1 MNNQVTQINL
11 GQIRLVFGRGAA
23 KRAAQELLLMNV
35 KHPLIVTDQFLGKS
49 SLFNALAEVLE
60 KENAAFKVFD
70 EVMPDPGGSVVDR
83 AVVCLKEEGCDS
95 VIGFGGGSVMDVAKC
110 AAAMAVNE
118 GKLMDYDHAEP
129 VYKEFTKTS
138 LPLIQIPT
146 TSGTGSEMSPYAVIT
161 NEAQGRKATIGS
173 PMLMSRV
180 ALADPNLVQD
190 LPKSATASTGMDA
203 LTHCIESYTTK
214 KSMEMPNMIMD
225 ALALRGI
232 RCLYKYLYK
241 AYEDGSRE
249 AREMVM
255 WGSVIGGIVL
265 SHGSGASHGLGNVL
279 GGEYHVPHG
288 IAVGMLLPSVMEF
301 NMDVCADRYREIAG
315 ELGLKDEKELM
326 KKILELREKLEL
338 PRLSAYVK
346 EPGDIRRLAEMAVL
360 DKCTRI
366 NGKEVTAEDAG
377 AIYKKAL

>member
-1 MNNQVTQINL
+1 
-11 GQIRLVFGRGAA
+11 
-23 KRAAQELLLMNV
+23 
-35 KHPLIVTDQFLGKS
+35 
-49 SLFNALAEVLE
+49 
-60 KENAAFKVFD
+60 
-70 EVMPDPGGSVVDR
+70 
-83 AVVCLKEEGCDS
+83 
-95 VIGFGGGSVMDVAKC
+95 
-110 AAAMAVNE
+110 
-118 GKLMDYDHAEP
+118 
-129 VYKEFTKTS
+129 
-138 LPLIQIPT
+138 
-146 TSGTGSEMSPYAVIT
+146 MSPYAVIT

-265 SHGSGASHGLGNVL
+265 SHGSGGKPWTRKRTGRRIPCAPRNCSGNAAAL
-279 GGEYHVPHG
+279 CHG
-288 IAVGMLLPSVMEF
+288 I
-301 NMDVCADRYREIAG
+301 
-315 ELGLKDEKELM
+315 
-326 KKILELREKLEL
+326 
-338 PRLSAYVK
+338 
-346 EPGDIRRLAEMAVL
+346 
-360 DKCTRI
+360 
-366 NGKEVTAEDAG
+366 
-377 AIYKKAL
+377 